1 MADLICRKTMMRCQ
15 TQGMCSPHGGCQ
27 HSHSA
32 APRQPACVDGPD
44 YGDGPEFEGWA
55 ERSGSEAAKLLLPA
69 LRQYMHNDGSG
80 LLAGYD
86 LETTQAIID
95 GLRAENET
103 LRKRAKTAE
112 REAESA
118 LKTYKGLEKV
128 ARVVS
133 DNSDQVCG
141 ELNVTRQQR
150 DQLAGLLQMIAS
162 RGLSP
167 VLTEHELEQIDASL
181 AGLEAPGPAPAV
193 KLCVACRT
201 LHPLDHFDKAA
212 PDFPTRDGLNCN
224 CRKSAAE
231 KGYRLMRLP
240 NGKVEPRP

>member
-1 MADLICRKTMMRCQ
+1 MTNTINNVPRELLAELQEHIHCHHDAVLWGKVCALLSAP
-15 TQGMCSPHGGCQ
+15 SPAGVDGLEVAGL
-27 HSHSA
+27 SERIRPGVEA
-32 APRQPACVDGPD
+32 APWVCDEV
-44 YGDGPEFEGWA
+44 
-55 ERSGSEAAKLLLPA
+55 KK
-69 LRQYMHNDGSG
+69 
-80 LLAGYD
+80 
-86 LETTQAIID
+86 LETIID
-95 GLRAENET
+95 GIRAENET

-150 DQLAGLLQMIAS
+150 DQLAGLLRMIAS

-181 AGLEAPGPAPAV
+181 AGLEAPGPALAV

-224 CRKSAAE
+224 CRKSVAE
-231 KGYRLMRLP
+231 RGYRLMRLP